1 MTGTGGGRIIL
12 QVAKDRGTFAAK
24 GFGLKSVSI
33 ICRPAKDP
41 SSFVLYL
48 KEGREKKKKKKK
60 EHKCQEEGGRGS
72 SAINQ
77 IMFCVL
83 LVVRNNVSEHA
94 REAGVAANRVN
105 GWVHGPESLRSY
117 GLGQYSQY

>member
-12 QVAKDRGTFAAK
+12 HVAKDRGTFAAK

-33 ICRPAKDP
+33 ICRPATDP

-48 KEGREKKKKKKK
+48 KEGKEKEKK
-60 EHKCQEEGGRGS
+60 EHKCQEEDGRE
-72 SAINQ
+72 SAAFNQ

-83 LVVRNNVSEHA
+83 LVVRNDVPEHA

-117 GLGQYSQY
+117 GIGQYCQH

>member
-1 MTGTGGGRIIL
+1 MGKLVIGTGGGRIIL

-48 KEGREKKKKKKK
+48 KEGKEKKKK
-60 EHKCQEEGGRGS
+60 EHKCQEEGGRES
-72 SAINQ
+72 SAIIE
-77 IMFCVL
+77 IMYCVL
-83 LVVRNNVSEHA
+83 LVVRNHVPEHA
-94 REAGVAANRVN
+94 REAGVAADRVN
-105 GWVHGPESLRSY
+105 
-117 GLGQYSQY
+117 

>member
-12 QVAKDRGTFAAK
+12 HVAKDRGTFAAK

-48 KEGREKKKKKKK
+48 SEGKKKKKKKKK
-60 EHKCQEEGGRGS
+60 EHNCQEEGGRES
-72 SAINQ
+72 SAFN
-77 IMFCVL
+77 
-83 LVVRNNVSEHA
+83 
-94 REAGVAANRVN
+94 
-105 GWVHGPESLRSY
+105 
-117 GLGQYSQY
+117 